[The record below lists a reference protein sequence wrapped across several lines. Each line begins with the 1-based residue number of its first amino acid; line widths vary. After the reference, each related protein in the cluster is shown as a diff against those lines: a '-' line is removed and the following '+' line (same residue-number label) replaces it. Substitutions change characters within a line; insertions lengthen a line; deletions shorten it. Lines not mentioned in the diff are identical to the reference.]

1 MLAHELI
8 TNTIAPLKTSDTGMF
23 GLSLMEE
30 YKVTHLPIV
39 NAETYIGLISED
51 DIYSYNSFEEA
62 IGGHPIANVNI
73 SVHSE
78 QHLFEVLDLIHEHH
92 LTLIPVVDKDD
103 IFLGSILVSEL
114 AARLA
119 GIMSISNP
127 GGIIVLMMNIH
138 DYSLSEIAQI
148 VETNNTKILN
158 VFVNT
163 FAESTKIEVTL
174 KLNSTDIEPVLQTF
188 SRYNYDIKAS
198 YTEADLNDN
207 LTERY
212 DSLMNYLNI

>member
-8 TNTIAPLKTSDTGMF
+8 TNTIVPLKTSDTGML

-30 YKVTHLPIV
+30 YKVTHMPIV
-39 NAETYIGLISED
+39 NAESYIGLISED

-92 LTLIPVVDKDD
+92 LTLIPVVDQNE
-103 IFLGSILVSEL
+103 IFMGSILVSDL

-119 GIMSISNP
+119 EIMSISNP

-148 VETNNTKILN
+148 VESNNRKILN
-158 VFVNT
+158 LFVST
-163 FAESTKIEVTL
+163 FAESTKVELTL
-174 KLNSTDIEPVLQTF
+174 KINSADIEPVLQTF
-188 SRYNYDIKAS
+188 SRYNYEIKAS
-198 YTEADLNDN
+198 YTEPDLNES

>member
-8 TNTIAPLKTSDTGMF
+8 TNTIVPLKTSDTGML

-30 YKVTHLPIV
+30 YKVIHLPIV
-39 NAETYIGLISED
+39 NAEIYLGLISEN

-62 IGGHPIANVNI
+62 IGGHPIANTNV
-73 SVHSE
+73 SVRSD
-78 QHLFEVLDLIHEHH
+78 QHLYDVLGIIHEHH
-92 LTLIPVVDKDD
+92 LTLVPVVDQKD
-103 IFLGSILVSEL
+103 IYLGSIIVSEL
-114 AARLA
+114 AARLPE
-119 GIMSISNP
+119 ITSLTNP
-127 GGIIVLMMNIH
+127 GGIIVLVMNIH

-148 VETNNTKILN
+148 VETNNRKILN
-158 VFVNT
+158 LFVST

-174 KLNSTDIEPVLQTF
+174 KLNSTDIDPVLQTF

>member
-8 TNTIAPLKTSDTGMF
+8 TNTIVPLKTSDTGML

-51 DIYSYNSFEEA
+51 DIYSYNRFEEA

-78 QHLFEVLDLIHEHH
+78 QHLFEVLELIHEHH
-92 LTLIPVVDKDD
+92 LTLVPVVDQNE
-103 IFLGSILVSEL
+103 IYLGSILVSDL

-119 GIMSISNP
+119 KITSLSNP

-148 VETNNTKILN
+148 VETNNIKILN
-158 VFVNT
+158 LFVST
-163 FAESTKIEVTL
+163 FAESTKIEVTI
-174 KLNSTDIEPVLQTF
+174 KLNSIDIEPVLQTF
-188 SRYNYDIKAS
+188 SRYNYEIKAS
-198 YTEADLNDN
+198 YTETELNES